1 MDRLTRIVVG
11 TAALGSAAVALGAV
25 RWLGRHPQ
33 PRVGRFGND
42 VEYASWGSGT
52 KTLLWLQGG
61 PGSDVPRGLAGRL
74 MGSQFRPF
82 IADGYK
88 VFSLT
93 RRRHMPRGHS
103 ISDMADDVAHVIQ
116 EEFGTVDVVVGLSYG
131 SLIAQYLAANHADK
145 VGKVVLAL
153 SGVRISE
160 WGTDVDRRW
169 TEARAAGRL
178 DEAGA
183 ALLEYL
189 IPQAGWAAV
198 RRQLGRIVGPLSHSE
213 STPADDLLVE
223 VQAEVGFDSTDALAR
238 IHLPVLLIVA
248 EEDPFFPAD
257 ISAETERLIAGC
269 TVVRYPD
276 KGHVGAAL
284 SGRIPSDVLAW
295 LKVNVAAD
303 TRF

>member
-25 RWLGRHPQ
+25 RWRGRHPQ

-42 VEYASWGSGT
+42 VEYASWGSGP

-82 IADGYK
+82 IADGYN

-116 EEFGTVDVVVGLSYG
+116 KEFGTVDVVVGLSYG

-169 TEARAAGRL
+169 AEA
-178 DEAGA
+178 
-183 ALLEYL
+183 
-189 IPQAGWAAV
+189 QAGWAAV
-198 RRQLGRIVGPLSHSE
+198 RRQLGRIVGPMSHSE

-223 VQAEVGFDSTDALAR
+223 VQAEVGFDSTDALRR
-238 IHLPVLLIVA
+238 IRLPVLLIVA

-257 ISAETERLIAGC
+257 ISAETERLITGC
-269 TVVRYPD
+269 TVVRYPG
-276 KGHVGAAL
+276 KGHMGAAL
-284 SGRIPSDVLAW
+284 SGRIPSDILAW
-295 LKVNVAAD
+295 LKGNIATTNPA
-303 TRF
+303 